1 MDEVVSTSMKR
12 SAGLARAAS
21 LAALLAFGAAVAVLA
36 GAPARAA
43 EPSTLRDPTRP
54 PAAAF
59 APQGGTPAPSALP
72 QLPQLQSVLLGAAP
86 GARRIALIDG
96 ESVRVGDSFR
106 GARVLRIADSEVE
119 LQRGGERQ
127 VLRLYAADGAAGMHR
142 VAPTAAAPDK
152 GKQ

>member
-59 APQGGTPAPSALP
+59 APQAGTPAPSA
-72 QLPQLQSVLLGAAP
+72 LPQLQSVLLGAAP